1 MYLLRGMLFYRNQQI
16 IIAWWQNKKFQYYWL
31 IILYI
36 LSNLSN
42 SDQKL
47 KDGHHICF
55 SVILKFAWSTI
66 FSQFKSIII
75 VMIIS
80 TWVKFNKNH
89 VQLFLKYILLST
101 QIDHHLKKWCN
112 NQYNRWMEMQ
122 ITSYFQSVFDLLYL
136 FSFNS
141 S

>member
-1 MYLLRGMLFYRNQQI
+1 MYYNSLCLSTSQRIDFYQLYLPTLSTGPDNYINIHTCPVNKVYLLRGMLFYRNQQI

-47 KDGHHICF
+47 KYGHHIFF

-66 FSQFKSIII
+66 FSQFKSMIII
-75 VMIIS
+75 MITS
-80 TWVKFNKNH
+80 TWVKFN
-89 VQLFLKYILLST
+89 
-101 QIDHHLKKWCN
+101 
-112 NQYNRWMEMQ
+112 
-122 ITSYFQSVFDLLYL
+122 
-136 FSFNS
+136 
-141 S
+141 